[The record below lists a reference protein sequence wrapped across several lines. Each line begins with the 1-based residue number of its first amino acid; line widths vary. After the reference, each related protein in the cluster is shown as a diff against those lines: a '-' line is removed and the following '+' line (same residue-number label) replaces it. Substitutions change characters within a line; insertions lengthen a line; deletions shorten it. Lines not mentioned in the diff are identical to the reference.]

1 MSKYNP
7 DKIDYNK
14 DGEVDSGDDIFAVK
28 DYDGDGKVSEKEETK
43 YRQKR
48 DETKTEYKYNAKG
61 ELVESK
67 VSGSGVEVPEPGLS
81 LSAYTDAFLKDKPDV
96 KRALN
101 LARKYN
107 WTQEQFNNYI
117 ETKTEW
123 GKSTTD
129 AQANFDLQIA
139 GSKQE
144 ELLNPETGSIAVRQ
158 RLIEN
163 MLSETGVSIPADEV
177 ARFARES
184 VRSGLDENAIR
195 SWVASKFAM
204 TPQAPTLG
212 GGVETTTP
220 GGGVVTGTAANIGD
234 SLRALARSYGLPIT
248 DDFLQEKIR
257 EGLKQ
262 GAGWQEWVEGQRNI
276 FRNQA
281 KTLYPTAAS
290 QLDEFSLDEILTPYL
305 NAASNMLGIPKA
317 QMKLDDPMWNS
328 ALNGDGSPMSLDQ
341 WMVKLRT
348 DAKYGWD
355 KTIAARQQFAQ
366 LGDELLSAFGMA

>member
-1 MSKYNP
+1 VSKYNP

-14 DGEVDSGDDIFAVK
+14 DNKVDSGDDIFAVK
-28 DYDGDGKVSEKEETK
+28 DYNKDGKVTSAEETK

-81 LSAYTDAFLKDKPDV
+81 LSAYTEEFLKDKPDV
-96 KRALN
+96 KRALY

-107 WTQEQFNNYI
+107 WTQDQFNAYI
-117 ETKTEW
+117 ETETEW
-123 GKSTTD
+123 GQSTTE
-129 AQANFDLQIA
+129 AQANFDLQIT

-144 ELLNPETGSIAVRQ
+144 ELLNPETGSIVVRQ

-163 MLSETGVSIPADEV
+163 MLSETGVNIPPEEV

-195 SWVASKFAM
+195 SWISSKFSM
-204 TPQAPTLG
+204 TPQAPNLG
-212 GGVETTTP
+212 GGAEVTTP
-220 GGGVVTGTAANIGD
+220 GGGVITGTAASIGD
-234 SLRALARSYGLPIT
+234 ALRNLARSYGLPIT
-248 DDFLQEKIR
+248 DDFLQQKIR

-281 KTLYPTAAS
+281 KTLYPTAAK

-305 NAASNMLGIPKA
+305 NAASNLLGIPRNH
-317 QMKLDDPMWNS
+317 MHLDDPMWNA
-328 ALNGDGSPMSLDQ
+328 ALNGEGEPMSLDK
-341 WMVKLRT
+341 WIVKLRT
-348 DAKYGWD
+348 DSKYGWD
-355 KTIAARQQFAQ
+355 KSINARQQFAQ